1 MISAVLTGHEQLIPY
16 VRKIYPNTQAA
27 LEESVGQLA
36 LKLVRKI
43 REEKLT
49 DQQLKNRTGA
59 LRNSISQRIDTSG
72 SRITAVINTRKPYA
86 MAHEFGFT
94 GTVTV
99 KEHMRQIRQAFG
111 KPISP
116 VNVRVRT
123 HTMHMHL
130 PERSFLRSSLREMET
145 EIKAGMRDALK
156 GALA

>member
-1 MISAVLTGHEQLIPY
+1 MISGVLTGHEQLIPY
-16 VRKIYPNTQAA
+16 LRKIYPDTQAA

-36 LKLVRKI
+36 LKLARKI
-43 REEKLT
+43 KEEKLT
-49 DQQLKNRTGA
+49 GQQLKNRTGG
-59 LRNSISQRIDTSG
+59 LRNSISQRIDISDG
-72 SRITAVINTRKPYA
+72 RITAVISSRKPYA
-86 MAHEFGFT
+86 MAHEFGFN

-116 VNVRVRT
+116 VTVQVRT

-145 EIKAGMRDALK
+145 EIKAGMRDAL
-156 GALA
+156 GRALE